1 MLRKKEGSIIVLV
14 ILVILIIWVVW
25 KFICKPVYHHFTK
38 EKTAIE
44 QIEEKKEPDL
54 SSLSGKF
61 KHPIKY
67 TKTFFNNEED
77 EKVAQEKIESCNDL
91 IEKKDYDNAL
101 IACEEA
107 MEKTTN
113 NGKVSSIHQL
123 RGKIYQST
131 NKYDDARKEFI
142 VAAHMADTVSQKK
155 ESEKLFT
162 EADNLLKNNFLS
174 KDYNNRK
181 LLVPVER
188 ADETLPSRYIATFRI
203 DNMPDVNMPIGHPT
217 PNQLYI
223 AHPYR
228 ENNYIPFEDYEM
240 DFLGERVREFC
251 EFAQALGATEVIIE
265 SIQTK
270 SSEDATSTKKT
281 KKGKVNA
288 AAVAGVPLEGNFDK
302 NNENT
307 QYLLN
312 TALRGISISQKFT
325 PSQKPFLPANLV
337 WYNHE
342 PSWQQLYRQRMRG
355 GLQEHH
361 EKIESKKSRM
371 VQSTELSK
379 IKGEL
384 KSILDLAG
392 VEWDENSE
400 KKLNTKDDMEMTI
413 YVKFAPLDNLEDN
426 NVNASSL

>member
-1 MLRKKEGSIIVLV
+1 MLRERKGSITVLLLIIVLV
-14 ILVILIIWVVW
+14 IWAVW
-25 KFICKPVYHHFTK
+25 KFVCKPIYRHFTK
-38 EKTAIE
+38 EKTVVE

-54 SSLSGKF
+54 STLSGKF

-67 TKTFFNNEED
+67 TKSFFNNEEE
-77 EKVAQEKIESCNDL
+77 EKEADDKIESCNSL
-91 IEKKDYDNAL
+91 LEKKDFDNAL
-101 IACEEA
+101 IACDEA
-107 MEKTTN
+107 LEKTTN
-113 NGKVSSIHQL
+113 NGKTAVVHQL
-123 RGKIYQST
+123 RGKIYQNT

-142 VAAHMADTVSQKK
+142 VAAHMADTVPQRK
-155 ESEKLFT
+155 ENEKLFA
-162 EADNLLKNNFLS
+162 EADNLFKNDFLN
-174 KDYNNRK
+174 KDYNHRK

-188 ADETLPSRYIATFRI
+188 ADDTLPSHYISAFKI
-203 DNMPDVNMPIGHPT
+203 NNMPNVKMPIGHPA

-223 AHPYR
+223 AHPYK
-228 ENNYIPFEDYEM
+228 EGNYLPYEDYEM

-251 EFAQALGATEVIIE
+251 EFAQALGATEVVIE

-270 SSEDATSTKKT
+270 SSEDSSSTKKS
-281 KKGKVNA
+281 KKGKANA
-288 AAVAGVPLEGNFDK
+288 TAVVGVPLEGNFDK
-302 NNENT
+302 SNENT

-325 PSQKPFLPANLV
+325 PSQKPFLPTNLV
-337 WYNHE
+337 WYEHE

-400 KKLNTKDDMEMTI
+400 RKLNTKDDMEMTI
-413 YVKFAPLDNLEDN
+413 YVKFAPLNTLEDN
-426 NVNASSL
+426 NDNNESL